1 MDKERKSMKIY
12 RDSVKIEYNKDFM
25 PINLEEY
32 PAEDLFEDGELTSD
46 QVEKKIIDEWYDGS
60 IILMRRKYNDKEAY

>member
-1 MDKERKSMKIY
+1 MKIY

>member
-1 MDKERKSMKIY
+1 M
-12 RDSVKIEYNKDFM
+12 KIEYNKDFM

>member
-1 MDKERKSMKIY
+1 ME
-12 RDSVKIEYNKDFM
+12 IEYNEDFM

-46 QVEKKIIDEWYDGS
+46 QVEKKIIDGWYDGS
-60 IILMRRKYNDKEAY
+60 IILMREKGYDEIQNVIEDNKRDTL